1 MQNKMENY
9 GQKLDKGRPKKWNNN
24 KKRMKT
30 STSGEKHTGL
40 CGFNKIIIY

>member
-24 KKRMKT
+24 KKNENINQWREAYWT
-30 STSGEKHTGL
+30 L
-40 CGFNKIIIY
+40 WI